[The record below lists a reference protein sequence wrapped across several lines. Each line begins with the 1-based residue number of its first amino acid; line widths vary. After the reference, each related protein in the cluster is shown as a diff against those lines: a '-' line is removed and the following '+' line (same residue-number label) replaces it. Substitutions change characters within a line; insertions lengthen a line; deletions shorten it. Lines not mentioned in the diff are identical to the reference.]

1 MHAIQR
7 CGRAKNL
14 AILIALLLG
23 SLLTR
28 TAQAQNQAAAK
39 FKIVIP
45 SPGQEVEPGKRTSA
59 SGEHSLPAESHVWL
73 FLIDNFGGF
82 YLQNPAVE
90 FTKDGQWEH
99 NNVRPGRGI
108 ASLVAIQVNALGNE
122 RLLGWA
128 KNNRW
133 GKINRD
139 EIKALPGYTELAR
152 VRITTPE

>member
-7 CGRAKNL
+7 CGRAKNS
-14 AILIALLLG
+14 AILVALLLG
-23 SLLTR
+23 SLLTG

-45 SPGQEVEPGKRTSA
+45 NQAPKPGERISV

-82 YLQNPAVE
+82 YLQNPEVE
-90 FTKDGQWEH
+90 LLGGGKCEH
-99 NNVRPGRGI
+99 NSVRPGKGI
-108 ASLVAIQVNALGNE
+108 ASLVAIQVNANGHGHV
-122 RLLGWA
+122 LGWA

-139 EIKALPGYTELAR
+139 EIKALPGYVELT
-152 VRITTPE
+152 RIRFATPE